1 MNNLNEVDG
10 MAVMIR
16 LANEMN
22 ISLEYLLYGT
32 GVAKGIA
39 AVTNNRDNVPVIHP
53 EIEKTHESNA

>member
-1 MNNLNEVDG
+1 MKGLKEIDG

-39 AVTNNRDNVPVIHP
+39 AVTNNRDNAPVIHP
-53 EIEKTHESNA
+53 ETEKNHESNA